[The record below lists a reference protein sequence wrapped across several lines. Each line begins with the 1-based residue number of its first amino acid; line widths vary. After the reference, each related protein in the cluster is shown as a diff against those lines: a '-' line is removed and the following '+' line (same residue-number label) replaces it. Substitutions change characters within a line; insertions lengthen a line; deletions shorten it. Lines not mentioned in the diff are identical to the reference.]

1 MIVTV
6 TLNAALDVGYEVD
19 GVAWDGLN
27 RVHAPRYRAAGRG
40 VTVARVLH
48 TFGHEVTAAGLAG
61 GATGEQIRADLA
73 RSGVPTEFTLTGRES
88 RRVVWV
94 TDTKQG
100 TTACFREPA
109 PYITTE
115 ELGRFAADYRRLI
128 KDATGVVLCGSLA
141 AGLPPE
147 IYGTLA
153 TYAADFGVP
162 VILHASGSALR
173 FGVARRPALVVPDH
187 RAAAQAVDP
196 APARSREL
204 IAAGVGAVVVPS
216 EGQVLAIAAKGA
228 WRAQLPSA
236 HADTPVRG
244 YSPGGGDLPPRDSAG
259 GADAQ
264 PRGDSPASAGPLL
277 AGAAW
282 SGGARGA
289 LVAGLVPGVLLRWP
303 WPDRLKHALA
313 LAAEADH
320 AGSIDIA
327 AYEQYVA
334 QVIVEPA

>member
-1 MIVTV
+1 VIVTV
-6 TLNAALDVGYEVD
+6 TLNAALDVGYEVE

-27 RVHAPRYRAAGRG
+27 RVRAPRYRAAGRG

-61 GATGEQIRADLA
+61 GATGELIRADLA
-73 RSGVPTEFTLTGRES
+73 RSGVPTGFTLTGRES
-88 RRVVWV
+88 RRVLWV

-115 ELGRFAADYRRLI
+115 ELGRFAADYRRLV

-153 TYAADFGVP
+153 TYAADVGVP

-173 FGVARRPALVVPDH
+173 LGMARRPALVVPDH
-187 RAAAQAVDP
+187 RAAARVGNRASHPQD
-196 APARSREL
+196 L
-204 IAAGVGAVVVPS
+204 IAAGVGAVVMPS
-216 EGQVLAIAAKGA
+216 EGQVLAVSARGA
-228 WRAQLPSA
+228 WRARLPYPD
-236 HADTPVRG
+236 ADSLAAADRTAAADPLAPAAADPLAPAPLPV
-244 YSPGGGDLPPRDSAG
+244 
-259 GADAQ
+259 
-264 PRGDSPASAGPLL
+264 SAGPLL

-282 SGGARGA
+282 SGGVRGA
-289 LVAGLVPGVLLRWP
+289 LVAGLVPGTLLGWP

-313 LAAEADH
+313 LAAAADH

-327 AYEQYVA
+327 AYEQFIA

>member
-6 TLNAALDVGYEVD
+6 TLNAALDVGYEVE

-27 RVHAPRYRAAGRG
+27 HVPTPRCRAAGRG

-61 GATGEQIRADLA
+61 GATGELIRADLA
-73 RSGVPTEFTLTGRES
+73 RSGVPTGFTLTGRES

-94 TDTKQG
+94 TDTKRR

-115 ELGRFAADYRRLI
+115 ELGRFAGDYRRLVR
-128 KDATGVVLCGSLA
+128 DAAAVVLCGSLA

-153 TYAADFGVP
+153 TYAADVGVP
-162 VILHASGSALR
+162 VILHAKGSALR
-173 FGVARRPALVVPDH
+173 YGMARRPALVVPDSG
-187 RAAAQAVDP
+187 AANP
-196 APARSREL
+196 APLRSHE
-204 IAAGVGAVVVPS
+204 AVGVGVAVGAGAVVMPS
-216 EGQVLAIAAKGA
+216 DDGILAAAADGA
-228 WRAQLPSA
+228 WRA
-236 HADTPVRG
+236 H
-244 YSPGGGDLPPRDSAG
+244 
-259 GADAQ
+259 GAAM
-264 PRGDSPASAGPLL
+264 PASD

-289 LVAGLVPGVLLRWP
+289 LVAGLVPGVLLGWP
-303 WPDRLKHALA
+303 WPDRLRHALA
-313 LAAEADH
+313 LAAAADH
-320 AGSIDIA
+320 SGEIDIA

-334 QVIVEPA
+334 QVTVEPGPA